1 MSLTIK
7 AGARTGLVRIPSS
20 KSELHRL
27 LILAALGEKPVTIRK
42 RGVSEDIQATA
53 RCLTALGARISE
65 EAEALAVEPI
75 PRAEGRLQ
83 ASASDAPL
91 SLPVGESGTTLR
103 LLLPLAG
110 LLGTSVCFVREGR
123 LAERPLEPFASELA
137 RHGMRFREEGDL
149 LYAEGSLGGGMYRLP
164 GNVSSQYVSALLLIL
179 PLLKE
184 DSVLRIDWPLESAPY
199 VRLTEWTLEAAGI
212 KLERTELSR
221 PAPKGADGG
230 PLSLVFDPLY
240 WIGGGQIPQLPADFR
255 AGGDYSGAAAFFCMG
270 ALSPT
275 GIVVEGLDPESVQG
289 DKAILDILARM
300 GAEVASQNGLTA
312 VRGGKLRGGIFNLAD
327 TPDLAPVLAMVAAN
341 AEGNTLFR
349 GAGRLRLK
357 ESDRLEG
364 IAEMLK
370 ALGIQAETK
379 QDAIL
384 IYGGKLKGGE
394 VKTLSDHRLAMA
406 AAVAAC
412 GADDNVSLD
421 NEGCVAKSYT
431 AFWKDFA
438 ELKLG

>member
-27 LILAALGEKPVTIRK
+27 LILAALGEAPVTIRK
-42 RGVSEDIQATA
+42 RGVSEDIQATV
-53 RCLTALGARISE
+53 RCLTALGAKISV
-65 EAEALAVEPI
+65 EAEALHVEPV
-75 PRAEGRLQ
+75 PRCEGRLQ
-83 ASASDAPL
+83 RPSADQVL
-91 SLPVGESGTTLR
+91 SLPVAESGTSLR
-103 LLLPLAG
+103 LLLPVAG
-110 LLGTSVCFVREGR
+110 YLGASVCFLREGR
-123 LAERPLEPFASELA
+123 LAERPLEPFISELA
-137 RHGMRFREEGDL
+137 RHGMQFREDGSR
-149 LYAEGSLGGGMYRLP
+149 LYASGRLSSGIYRLP
-164 GNVSSQYVSALLLIL
+164 GNISSQYVSGLLLVL
-179 PLLKE
+179 PLLE
-184 DSVLRIDWPLESAPY
+184 GDSILRIDWPLESAPY

-212 KLERTELSR
+212 KLEHTELSR
-221 PAPKGADGG
+221 PAPKGVDGG

-240 WIGGGQIPQLPADFR
+240 WISGGHIPKLPADFR
-255 AGGDYSGAAAFFCMG
+255 AGGDYSGAAAFFCIG

-275 GIVVEGLDPESVQG
+275 GVVVEGLDPESVQG
-289 DKAILDILARM
+289 DKAILDILAQM
-300 GAEVASQNGLTA
+300 GAEVASANGMIA
-312 VRGGKLRGGIFNLAD
+312 VRGGKLKGGIFNLAD
-327 TPDLAPVLAMVAAN
+327 TPDLAPVLAMAAAC

-370 ALGIQAETK
+370 TLGIQAETK

-384 IYGGKLKGGE
+384 IYGGQLKGGE
-394 VKTLSDHRLAMA
+394 VKTLGDHRLAMA

-412 GADDNVSLD
+412 GAEDNISLD

-431 AFWKDFA
+431 AFWKDFG

>member
-1 MSLTIK
+1 MSLTVK

-27 LILAALGEKPVTIRK
+27 LILAALGETNVIIRK
-42 RGVSEDIQATA
+42 RGVSGDIQATA
-53 RCLTALGARISE
+53 RCLSALGAKITE
-65 EAEALAVEPI
+65 EAESLSVEPI
-75 PRAEGRLQ
+75 PREGGVFKAPQQAE
-83 ASASDAPL
+83 PIV
-91 SLPVGESGTTLR
+91 LPAGESGSTLR
-103 LLLPLAG
+103 FLLPVAG
-110 LLGTSVCFVREGR
+110 LTGVPVSFVREGR
-123 LAERPLEPFASELA
+123 LAERPLEPFLSELT
-137 RHGMRFREEGDL
+137 RHGMRFREEGNL
-149 LYAEGSLGGGMYRLP
+149 LYAEGRLSGGLWRLP
-164 GNVSSQYVSALLLIL
+164 GNISSQYISALLLAL
-179 PLLKE
+179 PLLPE

-212 KLERTELSR
+212 RPERTELSR
-221 PAPKGADGG
+221 PAPQGADGG

-240 WIGGGQIPQLPADFR
+240 WISGGQIPKLPADFR

-270 ALSPT
+270 ALSPQ
-275 GIVVEGLDPESVQG
+275 GIVVEGLDPESAQG
-289 DKAILDILARM
+289 DKAILDVLSQM
-300 GAEVASQNGLTA
+300 GAEIGSANGMIA
-312 VRGGKLRGGIFNLAD
+312 VRGGKLKGGIFNLAD
-327 TPDLAPVLAMVAAN
+327 TPDLAPVLAMTAAN

-384 IYGGKLKGGE
+384 IYGGKLQGGN
-394 VKTLSDHRLAMA
+394 VQTLNDHRLAMA

-412 GADDNVSLD
+412 GANGDVTLD
-421 NEGCVAKSYT
+421 EEGCVAKSY
-431 AFWKDFA
+431 ASFWTDFA
-438 ELKLG
+438 ELKPV

>member
-123 LAERPLEPFASELA
+123 L
-137 RHGMRFREEGDL
+137 
-149 LYAEGSLGGGMYRLP
+149 GGGMYRLP
-164 GNVSSQYVSALLLIL
+164 GNISSQYVSALLLIL